1 MNHVS
6 NSSASES
13 PSSSLTK
20 QKSPLDN
27 SKKQVQL
34 LAPWQH
40 HSMSLSG
47 LDKESFALLNGGH
60 TINPIGSL
68 YPINSEINTIIGKW
82 FKELIESGHV
92 QTVCTALLA
101 LGPERLR
108 VSEWVSEAQLEH
120 WFISYIELLTR
131 FRLWTVC
138 ARIMKQCGNPFAGA
152 DNQLYLREYRRSINL
167 QYVIRPIVMKPTES
181 ESKNATN
188 TGETRSDGNTRTRWK
203 SGGLTSIDNQFASR
217 NMSPA
222 LAPGVAALN
231 QASTTLSIRCG
242 LCTKPLCASEST
254 QRLTG
259 HTGWACSRHA
269 TSCDPATITCAL
281 CHLVVR
287 GLFVWCRGCSHG
299 GHLDHMQ
306 AWLMRR
312 SECPAGCG
320 HRCRYN

>member
-1 MNHVS
+1 M
-6 NSSASES
+6 
-13 PSSSLTK
+13 
-20 QKSPLDN
+20 
-27 SKKQVQL
+27 
-34 LAPWQH
+34 
-40 HSMSLSG
+40 
-47 LDKESFALLNGGH
+47 
-60 TINPIGSL
+60 
-68 YPINSEINTIIGKW
+68 
-82 FKELIESGHV
+82 
-92 QTVCTALLA
+92 
-101 LGPERLR
+101 
-108 VSEWVSEAQLEH
+108 
-120 WFISYIELLTR
+120 
-131 FRLWTVC
+131 
-138 ARIMKQCGNPFAGA
+138 
-152 DNQLYLREYRRSINL
+152 
-167 QYVIRPIVMKPTES
+167 
-181 ESKNATN
+181 
-188 TGETRSDGNTRTRWK
+188 
-203 SGGLTSIDNQFASR
+203 TSIDNQFASR